1 MLNYHTLSKLT
12 QIALL
17 ACGLGATLSAHA
29 ACSFTV
35 PQGWAQD
42 TTRWEGACLS
52 GQANGLGV
60 LKEYNGAN
68 VTRFYFGRVKDGSP
82 ALGVVDQA
90 DGFVAGRFI
99 DGSLAP
105 SDDRQVVISA
115 FAEAEKAAN
124 QAATRFGK
132 AGNKV
137 SAKFYKSKAKALR
150 EQMD

>member
-1 MLNYHTLSKLT
+1 MLNHHTLSKLT
-12 QIALL
+12 RIAVL
-17 ACGLGATLSAHA
+17 ASSLGATFTAQA
-29 ACSFTV
+29 ACTFTA

-42 TTRWEGACLS
+42 TTRWEGDCRS
-52 GQANGLGV
+52 GHANGLGV
-60 LKEYNGAN
+60 LKEYNGQN
-68 VTRFYFGRVKDGSP
+68 VTRLYFGRVKDGSP
-82 ALGVVDQA
+82 ELGVVDQA
-90 DGFVAGRFI
+90 DGYAAGRFAN
-99 DGSLAP
+99 GSLVQ

-137 SAKFYKSKAKALR
+137 SAKFYKNKAKTLR